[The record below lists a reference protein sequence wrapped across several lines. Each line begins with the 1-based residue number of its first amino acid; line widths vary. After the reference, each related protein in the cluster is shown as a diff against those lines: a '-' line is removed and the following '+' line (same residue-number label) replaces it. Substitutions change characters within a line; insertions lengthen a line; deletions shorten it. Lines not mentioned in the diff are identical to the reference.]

1 VGSGFDF
8 GVGRGMVVPGPMTWE
23 GLTVNALPLTVTAV
37 VPALGATVMLPIITE
52 LPGRGRKSG
61 TTVADE

>member
-1 VGSGFDF
+1 
-8 GVGRGMVVPGPMTWE
+8 MVVPGPMTWE